1 MVSALFSVLKGNIG
15 IGLFLLASVLSFISL
30 YFILMGGRSDNYK
43 RLKYAVV
50 IVSIFLTDVVWMANR
65 FLDPLHFGN
74 YTVAEKLFVD
84 FTCAGD
90 LCFIAVA
97 FISLFSAKKGLR
109 VRIVSWCILVISS
122 VWSFLNRLLSSAGK
136 EPLCIWGMRE
146 FEPALV
152 LSIVIVLSIV
162 VLGCI
167 STKFDGLTSSQK
179 ALSKGLGVIISAV
192 AVMCVVLTIRDMK
205 VLMSFSQRLQEFLSS
220 V

>member
-30 YFILMGGRSDNYK
+30 YFILMGERSDNYK
-43 RLKYAVV
+43 RIKRAVV

-84 FTCAGD
+84 FTCAGA
-90 LCFIAVA
+90 LYFIAVA

-109 VRIVSWCILVISS
+109 VRIIAWGVLVIAS
-122 VWSFLNRLLSSAGK
+122 VWSFFNRLLSSAGRY
-136 EPLCIWGMRE
+136 PVCIWGMSE
-146 FEPALV
+146 LETSLV

-162 VLGCI
+162 VLGYI

-179 ALSKGLGVIISAV
+179 ALSKGLGVIVFAV
-192 AVMCVVLTIRDMK
+192 TVMCVVLTLRDMK
-205 VLMSFSQRLQEFLSS
+205 ALTVFSRHLQEFLNL